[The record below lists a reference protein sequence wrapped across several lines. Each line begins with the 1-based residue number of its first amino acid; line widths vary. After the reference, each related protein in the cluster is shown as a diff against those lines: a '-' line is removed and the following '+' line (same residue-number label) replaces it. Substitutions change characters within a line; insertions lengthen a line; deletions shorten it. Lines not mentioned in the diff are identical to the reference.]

1 MNLPI
6 KLEDPSWRKAVGIL
20 SMCLAAAVGMVVYE
34 QRTAIF
40 VTIAGSRL
48 ALLAVA
54 VALLLVLVAAV
65 AWLFV
70 TQLDA
75 RTQEHVRALQDQ
87 IDTLK
92 GELVQERAD
101 RERMLAQERAECER
115 KLREARDYC
124 DDQIKALL
132 RGGA

>member
-1 MNLPI
+1 MAGL
-6 KLEDPSWRKAVGIL
+6 LFDHVGVPSPSIVGAV
-20 SMCLAAAVGMVVYE
+20 
-34 QRTAIF
+34 
-40 VTIAGSRL
+40 
-48 ALLAVA
+48 
-54 VALLLVLVAAV
+54 LVLVAAV

-75 RTQEHVRALQDQ
+75 RTQEHVRALQGQ